1 MKIHKTTPCLDLI
14 FPRATAKIN
23 TFLFF
28 LTLFLD
34 VSLQNIFFF
43 LIYLFLL
50 SLYFSI
56 NTILHCFIGLGEK
69 DGIGKIIAYNFDN
82 VLS

>member
-14 FPRATAKIN
+14 FPRAAAKIN

-43 LIYLFLL
+43 SYL
-50 SLYFSI
+50 SI
-56 NTILHCFIGLGEK
+56 FTVIVF
-69 DGIGKIIAYNFDN
+69 FD
-82 VLS
+82 

>member
-1 MKIHKTTPCLDLI
+1 MYHYKI
-14 FPRATAKIN
+14 F
-23 TFLFF
+23 
-28 LTLFLD
+28 
-34 VSLQNIFFF
+34 FFF